1 MSEFGNWKL
10 VMLAA
15 LSVTVMFSVD
25 TYVVPS
31 TTAHAQV
38 QQKTVCVLQPIDQSI
53 SLHVVN
59 MTLKVLAQHN
69 ETSRYIGIISELTN
83 KSNPGCDYVIQFE
96 RAVNSNYNWVD
107 KTAPYTISGNTL
119 TLYTDK
125 TPVNLPDSIRSSLD
139 SPGVLNPGGTSGKA
153 TSGGD
158 VIAPVM
164 TNWSCF
170 GEAQATFHQNANGF
184 TGYEVCN
191 PYAGRAQTVSDQT
204 PFYVIHK
211 SLEDALTKM
220 SL

>member
-25 TYVVPS
+25 TYVVPA

-69 ETSRYIGIISELTN
+69 ETSRYIGIVQELTN

-107 KTAPYTISGNTL
+107 KTAPYTISGNTI

-125 TPVNLPDSIRSSLD
+125 TPVISAESTESYSMTN
-139 SPGVLNPGGTSGKA
+139 
-153 TSGGD
+153 
-158 VIAPVM
+158 VM

-170 GEAQATFHQNANGF
+170 AEAQATFHQNANGF
-184 TGYEVCN
+184 TGYEICN

-211 SLEDALTKM
+211 SLEYALTKM
-220 SL
+220 NL